1 MRLPTTIVILLL
13 LSGCSGML
21 LGADVAP
28 AEQEDTEED
37 EESGKDE

>member
-1 MRLPTTIVILLL
+1 MRLPITILMLLM

-21 LGADVAP
+21 LGADVTP

-37 EESGKDE
+37 EESRKD